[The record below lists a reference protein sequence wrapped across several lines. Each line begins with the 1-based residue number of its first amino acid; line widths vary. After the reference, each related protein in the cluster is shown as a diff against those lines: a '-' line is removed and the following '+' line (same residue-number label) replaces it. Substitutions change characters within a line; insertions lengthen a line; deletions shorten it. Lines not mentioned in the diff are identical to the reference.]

1 MVLSGDQNNVSIA
14 EVSMHSSDIEPGL
27 VVILY
32 PGLAGPLRRKIRD
45 RLESY
50 GGEVTAVEGTG
61 RFYLEVRGEVAA
73 IRSLV
78 VESWSGVEKV
88 ISLGGEFLHTA
99 ADPDRGPEGVEVAS
113 VRLGAGSFS
122 IIAGPCAVEDEQ
134 RALRIAS
141 SVAAAGADLFRG
153 GAYKPRTSPYAF
165 QGLGDAALEI
175 LQRVRE
181 ETGLGIVTEIL
192 DPRDVDKIAEVAD
205 MLQVGSRNMHNY
217 SLLKELGQT
226 SIPILLKRG
235 FASTIDEFLMAAEY
249 ILSGGNSSVILCE
262 RGVRCATATDEVVLD
277 LGSIPELK
285 KRTHLPVLVD
295 PSHGSGAS
303 YKVPALA
310 RAAATVGAD
319 GILVEV
325 HDQPEEAL
333 SDGAQALTLDQ
344 FAELVPQVH
353 EIRAM
358 FEGHISGVSDDL
370 VSTPGGEDR

>member
-1 MVLSGDQNNVSIA
+1 MQSRDV
-14 EVSMHSSDIEPGL
+14 ETGL
-27 VVILY
+27 VVILC
-32 PGLAGPLRRKIRD
+32 PGLAGPLRRKIKD
-45 RLESY
+45 RLESF

-73 IRSLV
+73 IQSLV
-78 VESWSGVEKV
+78 VESWPGVEKV
-88 ISLGGEFLHTA
+88 VSLGGEFLHTA
-99 ADPDRGPEGVEVAS
+99 ADPDRVPEGVNVGS
-113 VRLGAGSFS
+113 VCIGTGTFS

-134 RALRIAS
+134 RAVRIAS
-141 SVAAAGADLFRG
+141 SVAADGADLFRG

-165 QGLGDAALEI
+165 QGLGDAALQI
-175 LQRVRE
+175 LQKVRAE
-181 ETGLGIVTEIL
+181 CGLGIVTEVL
-192 DPRDVDKIAEVAD
+192 DPRDVENIAGIAD

-235 FASTIDEFLMAAEY
+235 FASSIDEFLMAAEY
-249 ILSGGNSSVILCE
+249 ILSGGNSNVVLCE
-262 RGVRCATATDEVVLD
+262 RGIRCTTATNNVVLD

-295 PSHGSGAS
+295 PSHGSGDS
-303 YKVPALA
+303 YRVPALA

-325 HDQPEEAL
+325 HEKPEEAL

-344 FAELVPQVH
+344 FGELVPQLR
-353 EIRAM
+353 EICELL
-358 FEGHISGVSDDL
+358 EGHGSGVPDDL
-370 VSTPGGEDR
+370 VSTPGGEDL